1 MAFLTPSVRP
11 RADRQLIRAGQV
23 AVSRAEANADAD
35 NRRIA
40 AERVR
45 FVALVQGAIRQFRYT
60 AHEAVDYVAA
70 RHAVEFTLLP
80 RAGRL
85 GRSAM
90 TYFNYRQWER
100 KLRGVAPEARVEA
113 LLNKYACGRR
123 ERFGEAA
130 FWRFAMAAYLNP
142 NRLPATRAY
151 QLAAAKIR
159 RENPAAAVPT
169 YAQWLYRINQLDPRA
184 VVLAREG
191 EEALKAKYG
200 SYIDRSWDDVAPGE
214 VIVCDSRTFD
224 TRVKVWDAE
233 NKRWVARRPTVA
245 GMMDARSWYLVSYWI
260 TTASVNAEL
269 LTDTLGL
276 YLYNN
281 HNVPPAVA
289 YCDNGSDYC
298 RKGFSTELEGQ
309 SIFKE
314 LGIKLVNAI
323 PYNAR
328 AKTIERCFRDMMQQF
343 DKSFRDYLGS
353 RPGER
358 SQAADWYEKHP
369 EELPS
374 EKEFC
379 DAFAAWL
386 NEMHQTPRKGRIHQG
401 KSPAAIWASR
411 PERPAIPAA
420 RLPFC
425 FLFPVGGRTVR
436 RGPAVE
442 LNRVAYFSDDL
453 APLIGSRVMVKIDRM
468 GPNHVFCFDAAGRLL
483 CEARTREAIRA
494 LGMDDPDTRRRIGEE
509 MARQRREIRQVY
521 TMLNSETGGLHLV
534 SPSEIFSA
542 VVGDRLVAGGTI
554 ASVKGRSHKYTHH
567 RLASTAPDEVAAP
580 VETADIAPLPA
591 AADDAGDDGFFD
603 EPVDLTGFDMFM
615 SNNVNK
621 GEIDNEY

>member
-1 MAFLTPSVRP
+1 MSFLPKPTSP
-11 RADRQLIRAGQV
+11 RAVPAIRAGAV
-23 AVSRAEANADAD
+23 AVTVDEANAFGD
-35 NRRIA
+35 NRRLA

-45 FVALVQGAIRQFRYT
+45 FVELVNTAIRQFRYP
-60 AHEAVDYVAA
+60 AREAVDYVAC

-80 RAGRL
+80 RAGRR
-85 GRSAM
+85 GGSAL
-90 TYFNYRQWER
+90 TYPNYRQWSA
-100 KLRGVAPEARVEA
+100 KLKGVAPEQRAAA
-113 LLNKYACGRR
+113 LLNRYAVGRR
-123 ERFGEAA
+123 QRFGDDA
-130 FWRFAMAAYLNP
+130 FWRAAMGAYLSQ

-151 QLAAAKIR
+151 KLAADKVR
-159 RENPAAAVPT
+159 RADPHAQVPT

-224 TRVKVWDAE
+224 TRVRVWDAAAG
-233 NKRWVARRPTVA
+233 RWVAKRPTVA

-281 HNVPPAVA
+281 NNVPPVIS

-298 RKGFSTELEGQ
+298 RRGFSTELEGQ

-353 RPGER
+353 RPGGR
-358 SQAADWYEKHP
+358 SQAADWYERHP

-374 EKEFC
+374 EQEFC
-379 DAFAAWL
+379 SAFAAWL
-386 NEMHQTPRKGRIHQG
+386 VEMHQTPRNGKIHQG
-401 KSPAAIWASR
+401 KSPEAIWSAR
-411 PERPAIPAA
+411 PARPAIPAE

-425 FLFPVGGRTVR
+425 FLFPVGSRTVR

-442 LNRVAYFSDDL
+442 LNRVAYFADCL
-453 APLIGSRVMVKIDRM
+453 AARIGSRVMVKIDRLD
-468 GPNHVFCFDAAGRLL
+468 PCHVFCFDAGGRLL
-483 CEARTREAIRA
+483 CEAKRRDAIPA
-494 LGMDDPDTRRRIGEE
+494 LGMDDPDVRRRIGEE
-509 MARQRREIRQVY
+509 MARQRSEIKQVY
-521 TMLNSETGGLHLV
+521 TMLAAETGGLHLV
-534 SPSEIFSA
+534 SPAEIFSA
-542 VVGDRLVAGGTI
+542 VEGDKLVAAGSM
-554 ASVKGRSHKYTHH
+554 ASVKGRSHKYVHH
-567 RLASTAPDEVAAP
+567 RLADPDAAAAP
-580 VETADIAPLPA
+580 VIAPA
-591 AADDAGDDGFFD
+591 AAAAPEPAEPDADDEFFD
-603 EPVDLTGFDMFM
+603 DPVDLTGFDMFM
-615 SNNVNK
+615 SSNTK
-621 GEIDNEY
+621 REIDNEF